1 MRTSDNG
8 SSIYEK
14 FSSASAER
22 DIKKKE
28 SVQKVGPVP
37 YRQLARRPQPEQEA
51 GRDPA
56 KRPVAVHIAGMQY
69 RLIASDDEG
78 EAYVRKTAERAE
90 QMIHKVQAA
99 SPGMTLTSVT
109 VLALLNAVDELFRS
123 ESAAREIEQETI
135 TLRAAQT
142 DDKTNFNRLREI
154 NWDLKKE
161 ILRLQKVIEGYE
173 KPVEESET
181 AKAAARLL
189 PLEELIK
196 EKQSDGEK
204 GDNE

>member
-1 MRTSDNG
+1 
-8 SSIYEK
+8 
-14 FSSASAER
+14 
-22 DIKKKE
+22 
-28 SVQKVGPVP
+28 
-37 YRQLARRPQPEQEA
+37 
-51 GRDPA
+51 
-56 KRPVAVHIAGMQY
+56 
-69 RLIASDDEG
+69 
-78 EAYVRKTAERAE
+78 
-90 QMIHKVQAA
+90 
-99 SPGMTLTSVT
+99 MTLTSVT

-123 ESAAREIEQETI
+123 ESAARENEQETI

-196 EKQSDGEK
+196 DKQSDEKK

>member
-37 YRQLARRPQPEQEA
+37 YRQLARRPQPEHEA

-90 QMIHKVQAA
+90 QMIHKVQAG

-123 ESAAREIEQETI
+123 ESAARENEQETI

-196 EKQSDGEK
+196 DKQSDEKK